1 MRDLEREIQHLKDRL
16 DKTTKGEK
24 YIIKTDA
31 IKRDLDAVNGTL
43 QELMV
48 FVATMANDLNK
59 TKE

>member
-16 DKTTKGEK
+16 DKMTKGEK